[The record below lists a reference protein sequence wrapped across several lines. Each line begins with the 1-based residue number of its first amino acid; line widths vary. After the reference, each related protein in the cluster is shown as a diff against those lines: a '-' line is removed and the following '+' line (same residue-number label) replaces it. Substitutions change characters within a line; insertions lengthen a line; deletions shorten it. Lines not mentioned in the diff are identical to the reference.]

1 MITYKPIETNFT
13 KTGFQF
19 RQIFRDGDVAIFHKA
34 TIKGALH
41 PVSADCG
48 FETVVITRHDGY
60 EIAGVKMEPAEQY
73 PGNEAWGSRGWT
85 YQNLLSAINKY
96 EILLGK
102 VVAPAPVE
110 TVEGEVAPVDAG
122 GRRGRVKGVRPSLVI
137 PVIHFSVKDL
147 AEANKVEY
155 PVAFLFVKEAEE
167 AGTIKFERT
176 ERRAAK
182 GKESKI
188 YSKV

>member
-1 MITYKPIETNFT
+1 MINYKPIETAFT
-13 KTGFQF
+13 KNGFQF
-19 RQIFRDGDVAIFHKA
+19 SQIKRDGDIAVFHKA
-34 TIKGALH
+34 AIKGPLH
-41 PVSADCG
+41 PVAFDAG

-73 PGNEAWGSRGWT
+73 PGNEMWGTRGWT
-85 YQNLLSAINKY
+85 FKTLLEASNKFDRLHGVPVA
-96 EILLGK
+96 E
-102 VVAPAPVE
+102 VVSVSNVEVTPAV
-110 TVEGEVAPVDAG
+110 TG
-122 GRRGRVKGVRPSLVI
+122 GHRGRTRGVRPTLTI
-137 PVIHFSVKDL
+137 PGSDFSVKDL

-167 AGTIKFERT
+167 GGTIKFLRT